1 MHPPVTFAPAR
12 VAWGRTDRLRGLV
25 SFQSEGRPIRLA
37 AFLSRRFKLGAS
49 SFAPRTQYIHVHV
62 HVAQLEV
69 LAALAVYMSL
79 PSWLAGRR
87 VLHFIDNQGALSN
100 LISCSSKDLDCA
112 WMVHDFAI
120 RAARLS
126 CGVWFDYVRSKANL
140 ADLPSRGEFDLL
152 LGMGSVEVLTSVP
165 QRSSWTSI
173 AGPRPSAQP
182 SMWIDSEG
190 VLRAAF
196 PTTTEPS
203 PATDCVRGEG
213 EVRKRTGDY
222 PPIRR

>member
-1 MHPPVTFAPAR
+1 M
-12 VAWGRTDRLRGLV
+12 
-25 SFQSEGRPIRLA
+25 A

-49 SFAPRTQYIHVHV
+49 SFAPRTQYI

-140 ADLPSRGEFDLL
+140 ASRAGSCFWAWAAWRCSRQCLSAAAGLRSRDLGHRLSRPCGSTQMACFALPSLLPPNPRPPLTVCAVRGRSARGRAIIRRSGDDHTQPERCTHGGWHCQSTGGNAYDNSNSHILL
-152 LGMGSVEVLTSVP
+152 LL
-165 QRSSWTSI
+165 
-173 AGPRPSAQP
+173 
-182 SMWIDSEG
+182 
-190 VLRAAF
+190 
-196 PTTTEPS
+196 
-203 PATDCVRGEG
+203 
-213 EVRKRTGDY
+213 
-222 PPIRR
+222 

>member
-49 SFAPRTQYIHVHV
+49 SFAPRTQYIHVHVHVHV

-140 ADLPSRGEFDLL
+140 ASRAGSTCFWAWAAWRCSRQCLSAAAGLRCGTSAIGSAVHVDRLRWRASRCLPYYH
-152 LGMGSVEVLTSVP
+152 
-165 QRSSWTSI
+165 
-173 AGPRPSAQP
+173 
-182 SMWIDSEG
+182 
-190 VLRAAF
+190 
-196 PTTTEPS
+196 
-203 PATDCVRGEG
+203 
-213 EVRKRTGDY
+213 RTLA
-222 PPIRR
+222 RH